1 MDEIVGQCR
10 PEQAILNEEWMV
22 SEIEDLHKKTGLPW
36 GFLSHLRAHDTEL
49 FKKMLETKSEEGKP

>member
-22 SEIEDLHKKTGLPW
+22 SEIEDLHKKAVDEMIKAEDKRVLKAID
-36 GFLSHLRAHDTEL
+36 R
-49 FKKMLETKSEEGKP
+49 KS